1 MNDSEMVIAIIQI
14 VKWRLRERKPNCFAR
29 NQFAKVVVTEGL
41 VDILSEHASVFQL
54 QHRYTAADPAA
65 E

>member
-1 MNDSEMVIAIIQI
+1 MINEMVIAIIQI
-14 VKWRLRERKPNCFAR
+14 VKWILREKNQNVFAR
-29 NQFAKVVVTEGL
+29 NQFAEVVVTEGF

>member
-1 MNDSEMVIAIIQI
+1 MINEMVIANIQI
-14 VKWRLRERKPNCFAR
+14 VKWILRERKPKCFAR
-29 NQFAKVVVTEGL
+29 NQFSKVVVTEGL